1 MIFNV
6 QRYSTHDGEG
16 IRTLIFYKGCPL
28 NCHWCSNPESQSF
41 DYSLMYD
48 RKLCKNFGDCL
59 KVNGTAITQTEHNGI
74 QIQRESL
81 SNIENFREVCI
92 SKAMTLS
99 GEKKSVDELLI
110 EIEKDRPFYRENGGV
125 TLSGGEPLSQGDELV
140 ALLKRLKMKKIGVNM
155 ETSLHVKW
163 NRVARCIGYVDAFL
177 VDLKHLDS
185 RKFRTYTNGDVKL
198 VMDNLVRLTNSEA
211 NVVIRI
217 PVIPDFNHTEKE
229 ISNMID
235 FILTLKKVK
244 EVHLLPYHT
253 FGVEK
258 YKMLDMD
265 YKMSNRKQ
273 VEDRELAPYIQYAKS
288 KGIEIKIG
296 G

>member
-6 QRYSTHDGEG
+6 QRYSTHDGKG

-28 NCHWCSNPESQSF
+28 RCHWCSNPESQSF
-41 DYSLMYD
+41 DYSLMYNP
-48 RKLCKNFGDCL
+48 RLCKNFGDCL
-59 KVNGTAITQTEHNGI
+59 KTDEMAISKTESRGI
-74 QIQRESL
+74 QIQREL
-81 SNIENFREVCI
+81 LRHTEGLRNVCA
-92 SKAMTLS
+92 SKALSVS
-99 GEKKSVDELLI
+99 GEKKNVEELMI

-125 TLSGGEPLSQGDELV
+125 CLSGGEPLSQGDELME
-140 ALLKRLKMKKIGVNM
+140 LLKGVKGKKIGVNM

-163 NRVARCIGYVDAFL
+163 DRVARCIGYVDAFL
-177 VDLKHLDS
+177 VDLKHVDPV
-185 RKFRTYTNGDVKL
+185 KFRAQTNGDTKL
-198 VMDNLVRLTNSEA
+198 VMDNLARLTNSDA

-217 PVIPDFNHTEKE
+217 PVIPGFNHTEKE

-265 YKMSNRKQ
+265 YKMGDSKQ
-273 VEDRELAPYIQYAKS
+273 VEDRELAPYIQYAES
-288 KGIEIKIG
+288 KGLKIKIG